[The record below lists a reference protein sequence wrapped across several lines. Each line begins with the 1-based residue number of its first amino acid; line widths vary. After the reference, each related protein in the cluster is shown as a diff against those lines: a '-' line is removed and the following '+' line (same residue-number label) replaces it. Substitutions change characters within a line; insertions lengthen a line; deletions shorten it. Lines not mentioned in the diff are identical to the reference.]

1 MKHIIKTIVLVSIV
15 LILLPLI
22 PEARAAEE
30 PPEIVEETF
39 TPLDDDTMDG
49 LGYLAVQAMPPEGFS
64 GNICVDIRK
73 QGIGAR
79 MTIELAAWEDYYT
92 GVWLPVGN
100 YQVVSGYIPEGD
112 HFTVSWDVDE
122 ISLSQDTDAALM
134 ISVTSDGSTEAEIS
148 GKLETYS
155 PATVPEETEAPAEP
169 ETTSKATAET
179 TPETTAAGPTTE
191 SRPEKPAVFSARQL
205 LINVLATAIFG
216 GMVFL
221 GAYIFRKYREN
232 KD

>member
-1 MKHIIKTIVLVSIV
+1 
-15 LILLPLI
+15 
-22 PEARAAEE
+22 
-30 PPEIVEETF
+30 
-39 TPLDDDTMDG
+39 
-49 LGYLAVQAMPPEGFS
+49 
-64 GNICVDIRK
+64 
-73 QGIGAR
+73 

-92 GVWLPVGN
+92 GVWLPVGS
-100 YQVVSGYIPEGD
+100 YQVVSGHIPEGD

-134 ISVTSDGSTEAEIS
+134 ISVTSDGSTEAKIS

-155 PATVPEETEAPAEP
+155 PATVPEETEAPAVP

-179 TPETTAAGPTTE
+179 TAAGPTTG
-191 SRPEKPAVFSARQL
+191 SQPEKPAVFSARQL
-205 LINVLATAIFG
+205 LIDVLAAAAFV

-221 GAYIFRKYREN
+221 GSYIFRKYREN